1 MLQIA
6 TRLYD
11 ATNLASTFR
20 PSRRPRP
27 LMNNFLRVLRIALR
41 HRITVIASICC
52 SLSIALLWG
61 GNITAIY
68 PIVDIVMA
76 GKSIPQYVD
85 ENIVAAESELLELN
99 ETAAELRDSL
109 DSKDESKSQTRQELS
124 YLNSEISKK
133 ETKLAQLKRWAPLA
147 HQYLPTTAFTTLA
160 LVCAGLFVGTV
171 IKSLFRIM
179 GAFCTARLRHLT
191 AFELRKQFYRRT
203 LRLDLSTFGQTSPGD
218 LMNRFTGDVNLAAYG
233 TNQVFGTALRAP
245 LMVVVCLAGAAWISW
260 QLLLLT
266 MISAPLSG
274 YAIHWLAKA
283 LKRANRKALEEL
295 SLVYDRLEETFSGLK
310 VVKAFTSE
318 SRERSRFH
326 QQSKQYYRKSMR
338 IAFYDSLVSPLTEM
352 MGVGMI
358 VAAVVAGGYLVLN
371 QQTHLLGIR
380 ISDEPLTHGWLTLFY
395 GFLAGASDPIR
406 RLSGIFN
413 GLQQSFAASDH
424 LFELFDRE
432 SEVADPSV
440 PVALPTKLGRIQ
452 FRDVSFSYK
461 VEEPVLKNIELT
473 IQPGETIA
481 LVGPNGCGK
490 STLMNLLPRFY
501 DPKQGAVAID
511 GVDLRS
517 VRIRDLRSRIGVVTQ
532 ETLLFDDTLAENIRY
547 GTPGAT
553 DEDVIAAAKRAHAHK
568 FITEKLSDGYETV
581 VGTRGGRLS
590 GGQRQRIALARAIL
604 RDPEILILDEATS
617 QIDVESERL
626 IHDVLEEFVQGRTSF
641 MITHRPSTLALADRI
656 VVMEQGQIVDAGTF
670 DELAERCPLFRKL
683 AHLDQREVA

>member
-1 MLQIA
+1 
-6 TRLYD
+6 
-11 ATNLASTFR
+11 
-20 PSRRPRP
+20 
-27 LMNNFLRVLRIALR
+27 MNNFLRVLRIALR
-41 HRITVIASICC
+41 HRITVIASVCC

-85 ENIVAAESELLELN
+85 ENIVATESELADLN
-99 ETAAELRDSL
+99 VTVAELRDSL
-109 DSKDESKSQTRQELS
+109 HTKGENEQQARQELG

-133 ETKLAQLKRWAPLA
+133 ATKLAQLERWAPLA

-160 LVCAGLFVGTV
+160 LVCAGLFLGTV
-171 IKSLFRIM
+171 IKSVFRIM

-245 LMVVVCLAGAAWISW
+245 LMIVVCLAGAAWISW

-266 MISAPLSG
+266 LISAPLSG

-440 PVALPTKLGRIQ
+440 PVALPAKLGRIQ
-452 FRDVSFSYK
+452 FRDVSFCYK
-461 VEEPVLKNIELT
+461 EEEPVLKKIDLT

-553 DEDVIAAAKRAHAHK
+553 DEDVIAAARRAHAHK
-568 FITEKLSDGYETV
+568 FITEKLSDGYATV

-604 RDPEILILDEATS
+604 RNPEILILDEATS

-626 IHDVLEEFVQGRTSF
+626 IHDVLEEFVQGRTAF

-656 VVMEQGQIVDAGTF
+656 VVMEQGRIADVGNF
-670 DELAERCPLFRKL
+670 DELAARCPLFCKL
-683 AHLDQREVA
+683 AHLDHRDVA